1 MGFRERFWGK
11 LRITMLEVKDLYLPN
26 TAGVMTKIT
35 ATADEINALSP
46 AAAPPDS
53 SVTNAKMASD
63 VKIGSLASL
72 ATTVKT
78 SIQAAINE
86 IVSNI
91 GALSGLSTTA
101 KNTIV
106 EAINEVDGHAD
117 AAYVKPGGGIP
128 SGDMTAAV
136 QASLGKA
143 DTALQASI
151 GRVVAGVIQLTG
163 WAVTKVVFGDAT
175 SAYITGI
182 AAPVDMS
189 TPGNGGTIKLT
200 IDGGAE
206 QTATLNCA
214 AGNHTGG
221 TSCATDMTASVDTKL
236 KIRANGD
243 ETWHTITLDWVG
255 GSCDSGAEIA
265 AEIQTKVRALG
276 ASYGYDAISVAFNT
290 NKLIFTSAML
300 GTNST
305 IEIERAADHDCCD
318 ELDIGPDN
326 GVTTVGTGDCAD
338 VTAVTPQE
346 IADLI
351 NGDTTGCVAS
361 LDGST
366 LKITSE
372 ASGRTSR
379 VLAGNGTLNTLC
391 GIPNNEVGYGAQSL
405 GEEDDWADAN
415 YQVLLTYKGT
425 GAAGKDL
432 GWDTPAVGGFNVT
445 CETTGDVGYV
455 SVLVVG

>member
-1 MGFRERFWGK
+1 
-11 LRITMLEVKDLYLPN
+11 
-26 TAGVMTKIT
+26 MTKIT

-46 AAAPPDS
+46 QAAPPDS

-72 ATTVKT
+72 TTAVKT

-106 EAINEVDGHAD
+106 AAINEVDGHAD
-117 AAYVKPGGGIP
+117 AAYVKPANGIP

-175 SAYITGI
+175 AGHITGI

-221 TSCATDMTASVDTKL
+221 TGASIDMTTETDTKFKISVD
-236 KIRANGD
+236 GD
-243 ETWHTITLDWVG
+243 AAETVICDWVG

-265 AEIQTKVRALG
+265 AEMQTKIRALG
-276 ASYGYDAISVAFNT
+276 GKKALVTVAFSV
-290 NKLIFTSAML
+290 NKYIITSPTL
-300 GTNST
+300 GTNSSILIT
-305 IEIERAADHDCCD
+305 NADDHDACD
-318 ELDIGPDN
+318 ELQIGEDY
-326 GVTTVGTGDCAD
+326 GSETQGTGDCAD
-338 VTAVTPQE
+338 VKAVTPQE
-346 IADLI
+346 IVDLI
-351 NGDTTGCVAS
+351 NGDTTDCVAS

-366 LKITSE
+366 LKITSN
-372 ASGRTSR
+372 ATGRTSR

-425 GAAGKDL
+425 GAASKDL

-445 CETTGDVGYV
+445 CETTSDTGNV